1 MTDTEGEDPRGVG
14 QRRSSVRYQGLDKVK
29 GGESPRP
36 PSGPQ
41 GGDDRTHEG
50 LEFDPMSRG
59 GREVNST
66 GSVEGAGR
74 VEGAGLYETRRL
86 LSAGGTERIEG
97 AGLYDTRRPLSA
109 GRTEDSEA
117 HETHEIID

>member
-50 LEFDPMSRG
+50 LEFDSMSRG
-59 GREVNST
+59 GREVSST
-66 GSVEGAGR
+66 GSVEGAGLYETRRLLSAGSTER

-86 LSAGGTERIEG
+86 LSAGSTERVEG
-97 AGLYDTRRPLSA
+97 AGLYEKI
-109 GRTEDSEA
+109 GRASCR
-117 HETHEIID
+117 